1 VVPAQNVPLTTGT
14 RYGYVIKSLHM
25 QTISLNLQ
33 FE

>member
-1 VVPAQNVPLTTGT
+1 VRNIYDPTGT